1 MILLIDADLVAYRC
15 SASVEPHGDEDVAR
29 LRCDRLMQELLHTT
43 GAESY
48 ISFLTGPG
56 NFRKQLNPEYKANR
70 KDTIPPQWLQ
80 SCRKFLVEEWN
91 SVVSDGCEAD
101 DLLGIN
107 QTPDT
112 MIASLDKDLLMI
124 PGQHYNWVKQEQTFV
139 DEIDGIKHLY
149 KQMLTGDRAD
159 NIFGVDGIGKVKA
172 ARIIDP
178 LETEDE
184 MIEKVLDLY
193 NEDVTRFYMN
203 VQCLWIMRN
212 EGETWANRL
221 NNLTLPLLL
230 QQEVAQRLSS
240 TKYLMGVTLMEPTMS
255 SQKISGIPVV
265 GEWTESMEISPV
277 A

>member
-43 GAESY
+43 GSEQY
-48 ISFLTGPG
+48 ISFLTGPN
-56 NFRKQLNPEYKANR
+56 NFRKKVNPEYKANR

-80 SCRKFLVEEWN
+80 SCRRFLVEEWN
-91 SVVSDGCEAD
+91 SAVSDGCEAD

-107 QTPDT
+107 QTTDT

-124 PGQHYNWVKQEQTFV
+124 PGQHYNWVKQEQQFV

-149 KQMLTGDRAD
+149 KQMLIGDRAD

-172 ARIIDP
+172 AKHIDH

-184 MIEKVLDLY
+184 MIETVFDLY
-193 NEDVTRFYMN
+193 GEDALRFYMN
-203 VQCLWIMRN
+203 AQCLWIMRN
-212 EGETWANRL
+212 EGETWADRL
-221 NNLTLPLLL
+221 NHLTLPALL
-230 QQEVAQRLSS
+230 QQEVDQKSSS
-240 TKYLMGVTLMEPTMS
+240 TKYLMGATSTEPTMS
-255 SQKISGIPVV
+255 SQKMCGIPVV
-265 GEWTESMEISPV
+265 GEVTESTEINPV
-277 A
+277 V